1 MHTAA
6 LWHHWIGAGDRA
18 GAHPVGALVG
28 PAVGTFVGALLG
40 AFVGVFVVAAAQ
52 DEEEDAADAEVGA
65 QSRVMSKNSST
76 ITSLR
81 MMLPDECEA
90 ARYFKI
96 LLVTCMCTPLAQFCR
111 ERDAAFVIDCSTRAQ
126 VVQQYVHC
134 HGRSD
139 VIYA

>member
-52 DEEEDAADAEVGA
+52 DEEEEDVGAALDGLDVGLDVGAALDGLDVGLGVVHEPQAQEDEEDAAEVGA
-65 QSRVMSKNSST
+65 
-76 ITSLR
+76 
-81 MMLPDECEA
+81 
-90 ARYFKI
+90 
-96 LLVTCMCTPLAQFCR
+96 LV
-111 ERDAAFVIDCSTRAQ
+111 
-126 VVQQYVHC
+126 
-134 HGRSD
+134 
-139 VIYA
+139 